1 MSNLIDLKTTT
12 NFQKKVYEALLE
24 IPIGKITT
32 YKLLGAYI
40 GCKSSQAIGQALK
53 RNPFAPDVPC
63 HRVIKSDLNI
73 GGYVG
78 HTEGAEVSKKKKLL
92 AEEGVLFDTNNKL
105 SDVKKIFSF

>member
-1 MSNLIDLKTTT
+1 MPNLIDLKTTT
-12 NFQKKVYEALLE
+12 NFQNKVYEALLE

-63 HRVIKSDLNI
+63 HRVIKSDLRLSIDKLFRENNI
-73 GGYVG
+73 QIP
-78 HTEGAEVSKKKKLL
+78 
-92 AEEGVLFDTNNKL
+92 FPQR
-105 SDVKKIFSF
+105 DVHLIQK